1 MEGQEENRTE
11 EATPFKL
18 KRAREKGQVARGMD
32 LGFVGSLVALIFFA
46 LAAGA
51 AFAVTLAQIMRRSL
65 TIGIERASDPFD
77 LLALGGAALR
87 EGLYPLM
94 LLGIAIVLILVAL
107 ELIQLRGLI
116 FSFQPLKPDFTRLN
130 PAQGIKRLFSLR
142 MLKETLK
149 NIVKMIC
156 YAAAAWLVIAAA
168 IEAFG
173 NGMAGTGDVV
183 RALKDSAG
191 QLVLAFLGLAIV
203 FTIIDQLI
211 VRREFRRQMRMS
223 RRELTRE
230 AKEREGEPRIKQK
243 RKQLHA
249 RMAQQ
254 ARGLERVAGA
264 DLLVTNPDHYAV
276 ALYYDAEQMNAPVIR
291 ARGRNIF
298 AQLMKR
304 KARLSNVPIFANPP
318 LARALYHQQEIDQPI
333 ASDNYRAVAS
343 LYIRLRERDAARAEP
358 EGHQP

>member
-1 MEGQEENRTE
+1 MEGQEQNRTE

-51 AFAVTLAQIMRRSL
+51 SFAVMLAQVMRRAL
-65 TIGIERASDPFD
+65 TLGIERADAPAE
-77 LLALGGAALR
+77 LLAIGGGVLR

-94 LLGIAIVLILVAL
+94 LLGIAIIVVLVVLD
-107 ELIQLRGLI
+107 LIQLRGLI
-116 FSFQPLKPDFTRLN
+116 FSFQPLKPDFSRLN
-130 PAQGIKRLFSLR
+130 PATGIKRLFSLR

-149 NIVKMIC
+149 NIVKMIA
-156 YAAAAWLVIAAA
+156 YAAATWLVVVAA
-168 IEAFG
+168 IESFG
-173 NGMAGTGDVV
+173 SGMAGTGGVV
-183 RALKDSAG
+183 RALTGAAG
-191 QLVLAFLGLAIV
+191 QLILAFLGLAVV

-230 AKEREGEPRIKQK
+230 IKDREGDPRIKQK

-249 RMAQQ
+249 RMAEQ

-264 DLLVTNPDHYAV
+264 DLIVTNPDHYAV
-276 ALYYDAEQMNAPVIR
+276 ALHYDAEHMNAPMIR
-291 ARGRNIF
+291 ARGRNLF

-304 KARLSNVPIFANPP
+304 KARLLNIPIFANPP
-318 LARALYHQQEIDQPI
+318 LARALYHQHQIDQQI
-333 ASDNYRAVAS
+333 GTGSYRAVAA
-343 LYIRLRERDAARAEP
+343 LYIRLRERDATPGAPPGDPA
-358 EGHQP
+358 

>member
-1 MEGQEENRTE
+1 MEGQEQNRTE
-11 EATPFKL
+11 EATPHKL

-46 LAAGA
+46 LAAGTG
-51 AFAVTLAQIMRRSL
+51 FALTLAQIMRRSL
-65 TIGIERASDPFD
+65 TLGIERANAPLE
-77 LLALGGAALR
+77 LLAVGGAAFR

-94 LLGIAIVLILVAL
+94 LLGLAVISVLVVL

-116 FSFQPLKPDFTRLN
+116 FSFQPLAPDFNRLN

-149 NIVKMIC
+149 NVVKMAS
-156 YAAAAWLVIAAA
+156 YAAATWLVIVAA
-168 IEAFG
+168 IKELG
-173 NGMAGTGDVV
+173 STAGTGSVV
-183 RALKDSAG
+183 HALMGSAG
-191 QLVLAFLGLAIV
+191 QLVLAFLGLAIF

-230 AKEREGEPRIKQK
+230 VKEREGEPRIKQK

-249 RMAQQ
+249 QMAQQ
-254 ARGLERVAGA
+254 ARGLDRVAGA

-276 ALYYDAEQMNAPVIR
+276 ALHYDAERMNAPVIR
-291 ARGRNIF
+291 ARGRNVF

-304 KARLSNVPIFANPP
+304 KARLSSVPIFANPP
-318 LARALYHQQEIDQPI
+318 LARALYHQLEVDQPI
-333 ASDNYRAVAS
+333 GPDSYRAVAA
-343 LYIRLRERDAARAEP
+343 LYIRLREQQAAPGAP
-358 EGHQP
+358 EGDQP

>member
-1 MEGQEENRTE
+1 MEGQEQNRTE

-51 AFAVTLAQIMRRSL
+51 GFAVTLAQIMRRSL
-65 TIGIERASDPFD
+65 TLGIERANDPFD
-77 LLALGGAALR
+77 LLAMGGAALR

-94 LLGIAIVLILVAL
+94 LLGIAIIVILVVL
-107 ELIQLRGLI
+107 DLIQLRGLI
-116 FSFQPLKPDFTRLN
+116 FSFQPLAPDFSRLN
-130 PAQGIKRLFSLR
+130 PAKGIKRLFSLR

-156 YAAAAWLVIAAA
+156 YAAVTWLVIVAA
-168 IEAFG
+168 IEGFG
-173 NGMAGTGDVV
+173 GGMASAVGVV
-183 RALKDSAG
+183 RVLMGSAG
-191 QLVLAFLGLAIV
+191 QLVLAFLGLAIF

-230 AKEREGEPRIKQK
+230 VKEREGEPRIKQK

-249 RMAQQ
+249 HMAQQ
-254 ARGLERVAGA
+254 ARNLDRVAGA

-276 ALYYDAEQMNAPVIR
+276 ALRYDAAQMSAPVIR
-291 ARGRNIF
+291 ARGRNVF

-318 LARALYHQQEIDQPI
+318 LARALYHQQEVDQPI
-333 ASDNYRAVAS
+333 GPDHYRAVAA
-343 LYIRLRERDAARAEP
+343 LYIRLRERDAAPDEP
-358 EGHQP
+358 QGDQP

>member
-1 MEGQEENRTE
+1 MEGQEQNRTE

-32 LGFVGSLVALIFFA
+32 LGFVGSLIALIFFA

-51 AFAVTLAQIMRRSL
+51 GFAVTLAQIMRRSL
-65 TIGIERASDPFD
+65 TLGIERANDPFE

-94 LLGIAIVLILVAL
+94 LLAIAIVVILIILD
-107 ELIQLRGLI
+107 LIQLRGLI

-149 NIVKMIC
+149 NIVKMVC
-156 YAAAAWLVIAAA
+156 YAAVTWLVIVAA
-168 IEAFG
+168 IESFG
-173 NGMAGTGDVV
+173 RGMPGSGAVI
-183 RALKDSAG
+183 RALMGSAG
-191 QLVLAFLGLAIV
+191 QMVLAFLGVAIF
-203 FTIIDQLI
+203 FTVIDQLI

-230 AKEREGEPRIKQK
+230 IKDREGEPRIKQK

-249 RMAQQ
+249 QMVEQ
-254 ARGLERVAGA
+254 ARGLARVAGA
-264 DLLVTNPDHYAV
+264 DLVVTNPDHYAV
-276 ALYYDAEQMNAPVIR
+276 ALLYDADKMDAPVVH
-291 ARGRNIF
+291 ARGRNVI

-318 LARALYHQQEIDQPI
+318 LARALYHQHDIDQAI
-333 ASDNYRAVAS
+333 GADSYRAVAA
-343 LYIRLRERDAARAEP
+343 LYIRLRERDAVSGEFQGDP
-358 EGHQP
+358 T